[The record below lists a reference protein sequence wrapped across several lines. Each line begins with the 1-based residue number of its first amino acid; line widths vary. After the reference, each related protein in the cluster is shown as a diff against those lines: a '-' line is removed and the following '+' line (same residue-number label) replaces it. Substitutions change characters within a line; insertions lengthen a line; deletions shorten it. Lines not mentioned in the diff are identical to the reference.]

1 MPTPAGG
8 WSGRFDQ
15 IAAQYQMNEETTNRR
30 RFLAYCSA
38 TGLTSTLFPGLLWG
52 RVQESQA
59 GRVTLAMVREAS
71 RLAGLDFTETEQ
83 RDMIEALN
91 RILPHVGRLH
101 ADPPGND
108 ALSPLHFDPRVPGMP
123 VTVPTAVGV
132 TVPRPRN
139 VRRPP
144 DLEQIAFWP
153 IARVAELVRRR
164 LVSAIELTEMSL
176 ARLGSHG
183 PALNCVV
190 TTLADRAREQAHRLD
205 RELAA
210 GRYRGLLHGIPWGV
224 KDIVAAR
231 GAPTTWGVAPLQQQ
245 VIDADATV
253 VQRLTDAGA
262 VLVAKL
268 STGEL
273 AFGDQW
279 YRGRTNNPWN
289 PAEGSSGSSAGS
301 AAAPAAGLVSFALG
315 TDTGGSILSPSI
327 RCGIVGLRP
336 TFGRVS
342 RHGVMAAGWTLDKV
356 GPMCRSAEDCAIV
369 LAAIAGPDGLD
380 LAVPDHIPFG
390 WSPGSRVRRVR
401 VGYVP
406 EILETDRD
414 PDAQAAH
421 EITRTAFARAGW
433 PLVPIG
439 VPQSDLTYYIEYT
452 ERAAGF
458 ERFVRDGHASAI
470 RQRHASE
477 LRAYHLVPAVDYLQA
492 NRVRLALMESY
503 ARATRDVDIVIG
515 GRVTL
520 ASRTSLN
527 PLTSMTGHP
536 AVAVPVG
543 FTGRGTPNGIIL
555 VGRLYDE
562 AALLDAAS
570 LLEREFHSQG
580 RRPVVGG
587 S

>member
-1 MPTPAGG
+1 M
-8 WSGRFDQ
+8 D
-15 IAAQYQMNEETTNRR
+15 ETDRSRR
-30 RFLAYCSA
+30 RFLACCSA
-38 TGLTSTLFPGLLWG
+38 LGLTSTLFPGVLWA
-52 RVQESQA
+52 RLQQAAA
-59 GRVTLAMVREAS
+59 GRVTLDMVREAS
-71 RLAGLDFTETEQ
+71 RLAGLEFSDAEQ
-83 RDMIEALN
+83 RGMIEAFN
-91 RILPHVGRLH
+91 RIQPHTERLH

-108 ALSPLHFDPRVPGMP
+108 VPSPVHFDPRVPGVP
-123 VTVPTAVGV
+123 FTAPTATGV
-132 TVPRPRN
+132 TVPRPRG
-139 VRRPP
+139 VTRPANL
-144 DLEQIAFWP
+144 DEVAFWP
-153 IARVAELVRRR
+153 IARLADLVRRR
-164 LVSAIELTEMSL
+164 QVSALQLTDLFL
-176 ARLGSHG
+176 ARLERHN
-183 PALNCVV
+183 PVLNCVV
-190 TTLADRAREQAHRLD
+190 TPLADRARTHAQQLD

-210 GRYRGLLHGIPWGV
+210 GRYRGLLHGIPYGV
-224 KDIVAAR
+224 KDIIAAR
-231 GAPTTWGVAPLQQQ
+231 GAPTTWGAAAMQQQ
-245 VIDADATV
+245 VIDLDATV

-279 YRGRTNNPWN
+279 YRGRTNNPWK
-289 PAEGSSGSSAGS
+289 PDEGSSGSSAGS
-301 AAAPAAGLVSFALG
+301 AAAPAAGLVPFAIG
-315 TDTGGSILSPSI
+315 TDTGGSILSPAI

-342 RHGVMAAGWTLDKV
+342 RYGVMAAGWTLDKV
-356 GPMCRSAEDCAIV
+356 GPMCRSAEDCAVV
-369 LAAIAGPDGLD
+369 LAAIAGPDGRD

-390 WSPGSRVRRVR
+390 WNPPATARRLR
-401 VGYVP
+401 VGFVP
-406 EILETDRD
+406 EILQADRD

-421 EITRTAFARAGW
+421 ETARAAFERAGSTLT
-433 PLVPIG
+433 PIDVPH
-439 VPQSDLTYYIEYT
+439 SDLTYYIEYT

-458 ERFVRDGHASAI
+458 ERFVRDGHASGI

-492 NRVRLALMESY
+492 NRVRLTLMEAY

-543 FTGRGTPNGIIL
+543 FTARDTPNGITLI
-555 VGRLYDE
+555 GRLYEE
-562 AALLDAAS
+562 AALLEAAR
-570 LLEREFHSQG
+570 LLEREFHAHG
-580 RRPVVGG
+580 RRPAVG

>member
-1 MPTPAGG
+1 MY
-8 WSGRFDQ
+8 SDEFESIVSNKD
-15 IAAQYQMNEETTNRR
+15 MNEETTNRR
-30 RFLAYCSA
+30 RFLAYCWA

-52 RVQESQA
+52 RMQESQT
-59 GRVTLAMVREAS
+59 GRVTLPMVREAS
-71 RLAGLDFTETEQ
+71 RLAGLDFTEAEQ
-83 RDMIEALN
+83 RDMIETLN
-91 RILPHVGRLH
+91 RILSHTDRLH

-108 ALSPLHFDPRVPGMP
+108 ALSPLHFDPRVPGMS
-123 VTVPTAVGV
+123 VAIRTGVGV
-132 TVPRPRN
+132 TVPRPRD
-139 VRRPP
+139 VRRPSN
-144 DLEQIAFWP
+144 LQEVAFWP
-153 IARVAELVRRR
+153 IRLVADLVRRH
-164 LVSAIELTEMSL
+164 LVTAVELTEMFL
-176 ARLGSHG
+176 ARLETHDA
-183 PALNCVV
+183 ALNCVV
-190 TTLADRAREQAHRLD
+190 TIMADRAREQAHALD

-231 GAPTTWGVAPLQQQ
+231 GAPTTWGAAPLKQQ

-253 VQRLTDAGA
+253 VQRLTEAGA
-262 VLVAKL
+262 ILVAKL

-301 AAAPAAGLVSFALG
+301 AAATAAGLVSFALG

-342 RHGVMAAGWTLDKV
+342 RHGVMAGGWTLDKV

-369 LAAIAGPDGLD
+369 LAAVAGPDGKD
-380 LAVPDHIPFG
+380 LAVPEHIPFG
-390 WSPGSRVRRVR
+390 WSSGSKVRRLR
-401 VGYVP
+401 IGYVP
-406 EILETDRD
+406 EILKADRD
-414 PDAQAAH
+414 ADAQAAH
-421 EITRTAFARAGW
+421 EIAYAAFARAGW
-433 PLVPIG
+433 TLIPVE

-458 ERFVRDGHASAI
+458 ERFVRDGHAATI

-492 NRVRLALMESY
+492 NRVRLKLMEAY
-503 ARATRDVDIVIG
+503 ARATHDVDIVIG

-520 ASRTSLN
+520 SSRTSLN
-527 PLTSMTGHP
+527 PLTSMTGQP

-543 FTGRGTPNGIIL
+543 FTGRQTPNGITLI
-555 VGRLYDE
+555 GPLYDE
-562 AALLDAAS
+562 ATLLDAAR
-570 LLEREFHSQG
+570 LLEREFHSHG

>member
-1 MPTPAGG
+1 MTDGDA
-8 WSGRFDQ
+8 S
-15 IAAQYQMNEETTNRR
+15 RR
-30 RFLAYCSA
+30 RFLACCS
-38 TGLTSTLFPGLLWG
+38 TLGLTSTLFPGVLWA
-52 RVQESQA
+52 RVQQAAA
-59 GRVTLAMVREAS
+59 GRVTLEMVREAS
-71 RLAGLDFTETEQ
+71 RLAGLELTEAEQ
-83 RDMIEALN
+83 RGMIEAFN
-91 RILPHVGRLH
+91 RIDPHTERLH

-108 ALSPLHFDPRVPGMP
+108 VPSPVHFDPRVPG
-123 VTVPTAVGV
+123 VPITAPAAGGV
-132 TVPRPRN
+132 TVARPRG
-139 VRRPP
+139 VRRPANL
-144 DLEQIAFWP
+144 DEIAFWP
-153 IARVAELVRRR
+153 IARLAELVRRR
-164 LVSAIELTEMSL
+164 DVSALELADVFL
-176 ARLGSHG
+176 ARLERLN

-190 TTLADRAREQAHRLD
+190 TLLADRAREQARRLD
-205 RELAA
+205 RERAT
-210 GRYRGLLHGIPWGV
+210 GRYRGLLHGIPFGV
-224 KDIVAAR
+224 KDIIAAR
-231 GAPTTWGVAPLQQQ
+231 GAPTTWGAAAMQGQ
-245 VIDADATV
+245 VIDLDATV

-279 YRGRTNNPWN
+279 FRGRTNNPWN
-289 PAEGSSGSSAGS
+289 PQEGSSGSSAGS
-301 AAAPAAGLVSFALG
+301 AAATAAGLVPFAIG
-315 TDTGGSILSPSI
+315 TDTGGSILSPAI

-369 LAAIAGPDGLD
+369 LGAIAGPDGRD

-390 WSPGSRVRRVR
+390 WRPAAGRRLR
-401 VGYVP
+401 VGFVP
-406 EILETDRD
+406 EIVEADRN

-421 EITRTAFARAGW
+421 ETTRAAFERAGW
-433 PLVPIG
+433 TLTPIE

-492 NRVRLALMESY
+492 NRARLVLMEAY

-520 ASRTSLN
+520 AARTSLN

-543 FTGRGTPNGIIL
+543 FTARNTPNGTTLI
-555 VGRLYDE
+555 GRLYEE
-562 AALLDAAS
+562 AALLEAAQ
-570 LLEREFHSQG
+570 LLEREFAARG
-580 RRPVVGG
+580 RRPAVGG
-587 S
+587 